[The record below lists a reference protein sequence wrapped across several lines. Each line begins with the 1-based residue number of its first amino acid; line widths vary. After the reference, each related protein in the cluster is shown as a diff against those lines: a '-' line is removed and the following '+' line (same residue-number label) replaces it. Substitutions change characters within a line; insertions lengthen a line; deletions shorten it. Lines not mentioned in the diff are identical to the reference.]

1 MPRLARLKITAEP
14 VAGLTDVGFDYLL
27 KWSSRRRSLSIEVD
41 ANQVVVRAPHA
52 VAKSYVHKF
61 VVSRR
66 EWVLEKLEQQAR
78 RQSEVPV
85 REYAEG
91 GVFTWLGQDYPL
103 LVSRGPKT
111 HIRIE
116 GQALEDQ
123 RLCVTLAP
131 RTQLKTQLLQWY
143 RLQAE
148 QMLWDKTHFY
158 AEQLGVS
165 ITGVNF
171 RLTKTKWGHC
181 TRSGQI
187 QYNWH
192 IVLAPEA
199 VVNYLVAHEVSHRR
213 HMNHGSAF
221 WRTVEKLCPDF
232 ELQRQWLKRFGHTL
246 VL

>member
-1 MPRLARLKITAEP
+1 LPRLARLKITAEP
-14 VAGLTDVGFDYLL
+14 VAGIADVGFDYLL
-27 KWSSRRRSLSIEVD
+27 KWSNRRRSLSIEVD
-41 ANQVVVRAPHA
+41 ANQVVVRAPHSA
-52 VAKSYVHKF
+52 AKSYVHQF
-61 VVSRR
+61 VVSRGD
-66 EWVLEKLEQQAR
+66 WVRAKLEQQSQ

-85 REYAEG
+85 RNYAEG
-91 GVFTWLGQDYPL
+91 GVFSWLGHDYRL
-103 LVSRGPKT
+103 YVCRGKT
-111 HIRIE
+111 TRIAIE
-116 GQALEDQ
+116 GQH
-123 RLCVTLAP
+123 LCVTLAP
-131 RTQLKTQLLQWY
+131 RAQLKTQLLQWY
-143 RLQAE
+143 RQQAE
-148 QMLWDKTHFY
+148 QMLWDKSHHY

-213 HMNHGSAF
+213 HMHHGPAF
-221 WRTVEKLCPDF
+221 WRTVAKLCPGY